1 MYKNVDLARKDILKI
16 LLMIHGENGRKKTEK
31 GHVRKEPGVTTQGRR
46 ERWK

>member
-1 MYKNVDLARKDILKI
+1 MGKMA
-16 LLMIHGENGRKKTEK
+16 EKTAEK